1 MRRMYSIRA
10 RLSLVFLFL
19 FVLIIVLGLSSLA
32 SLSSFDSV
40 AVQIP
45 DRWLPSAHIVGDLN
59 NYTSDF
65 RAAEASLLLATS
77 QSELESS
84 ERDMRQLDRNIA
96 TAQNAYVRIRHDS
109 AETELYGRFVA
120 KWNAYR
126 SLVRQ
131 IQMRL
136 AQHDRA
142 GAVRLYATTSKAA
155 YDAASDTLGLIT
167 DSSVA
172 SAREASQRS
181 ERAYWR
187 ACQRIVVAILL
198 AGLLFVGATA
208 YVTNAIS
215 APLLDLAGR
224 MHRLAASETSVQVL
238 GTQRPDEIGEMAR
251 AVVVFRN
258 NAVDLAA
265 SRRALALQ
273 ASMLEEKLTEEQR
286 LTRLQRNFVSMAS
299 HEFRTPLAIIDG
311 HAQRLTSM
319 RDRLTP
325 DELVERMRK
334 IRNAVR
340 RMTQLIDNLI
350 GSARLI
356 DGGVEL
362 YYHPVEL
369 DLTALLHE
377 VCHMQRELT
386 ANAQIL
392 ELLAPQPLALIGD
405 ANLLFQVFGNLL
417 SNAVKYSPQGGLIK
431 VSATRGERVVT
442 VTVEDRG
449 IGICERDRVRLFER
463 YFRGSNASGIGGTGV
478 GLYLVKMVVELHR
491 GTVSVHSREG
501 EGSRFMVQLPIHPA
515 ETQVRRLEKE
525 CA

>member
-1 MRRMYSIRA
+1 MYSIRV
-10 RLSLVFLFL
+10 RLSVVFLFL
-19 FVLIIVLGLSSLA
+19 FLLVIVLGLSSLG
-32 SLSSFDSV
+32 SLSSFD
-40 AVQIP
+40 AVSEQIP

-65 RAAEASLLLATS
+65 RAAEASMLLATS
-77 QSELESS
+77 PSELESS
-84 ERDMRQLDRNIA
+84 ERDMRELDRSIA

-109 AETELYGRFVA
+109 AEAELYGRFAA
-120 KWNAYR
+120 KWIAYR
-126 SLVRQ
+126 NIVTRIEQ
-131 IQMRL
+131 RL
-136 AQHDRA
+136 AERDRSE
-142 GAVRLYATTSKAA
+142 AVHLYATTSKSA

-172 SAREASQRS
+172 SARAASEQS
-181 ERAYWR
+181 ERAYGR
-187 ACQRIVVAILL
+187 ARQRIVLAILL
-198 AGLLFVGATA
+198 AGLLVAAATA
-208 YVTNAIS
+208 YVTNSIS

-224 MHRLAASETSVQVL
+224 MHRLAASETNVQVL

-265 SRRALALQ
+265 SRRALVLQ
-273 ASMLEEKLTEEQR
+273 ASMLEEKLSEEQR
-286 LTRLQRNFVSMAS
+286 LTLLQRNFVSMAS
-299 HEFRTPLAIIDG
+299 HEFRTPLSIIDG
-311 HAQRLTSM
+311 HAQRLTSL

-334 IRNAVR
+334 VRNAVR
-340 RMTQLIDNLI
+340 RMTQLIENLI
-350 GSARLI
+350 GSARMI

-362 YYHPVEL
+362 YFHPAQV

-377 VCHMQRELT
+377 VCHVQRELT
-386 ANAQIL
+386 PHAQVFEAID
-392 ELLAPQPLALIGD
+392 PQPLPLLGD

-431 VSATRGERVVT
+431 VSATRGEKLVT
-442 VTVEDRG
+442 VTVEDHG
-449 IGICERDRVRLFER
+449 IGIPELDRARIFER

-478 GLYLVKMVVELHR
+478 GLYLVKMVVELHQ
-491 GTVSVHSREG
+491 GTVAVHSRDG
-501 EGSRFMVQLPIHPA
+501 EGSRFMIQLPIQS
-515 ETQVRRLEKE
+515 TQAQFGRLKQI